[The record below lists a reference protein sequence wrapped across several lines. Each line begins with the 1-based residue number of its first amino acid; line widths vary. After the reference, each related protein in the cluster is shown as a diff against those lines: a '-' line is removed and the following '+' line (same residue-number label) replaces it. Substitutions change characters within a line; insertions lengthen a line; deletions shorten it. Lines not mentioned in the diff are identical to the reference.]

1 MYNMLPL
8 EAERAK
14 QKPTGLLVLDGTTGH
29 CHFAGQMK
37 FHLNRVTLE
46 GKEKRQ
52 ITVDQGVWSKQPE
65 GNKGRRET
73 SHVCLKVGF

>member
-52 ITVDQGVWSKQPE
+52 ITVD
-65 GNKGRRET
+65 
-73 SHVCLKVGF
+73 

>member
-8 EAERAK
+8 GAERAK

-46 GKEKRQ
+46 GKEKTAEKP
-52 ITVDQGVWSKQPE
+52 TV
-65 GNKGRRET
+65 
-73 SHVCLKVGF
+73 L